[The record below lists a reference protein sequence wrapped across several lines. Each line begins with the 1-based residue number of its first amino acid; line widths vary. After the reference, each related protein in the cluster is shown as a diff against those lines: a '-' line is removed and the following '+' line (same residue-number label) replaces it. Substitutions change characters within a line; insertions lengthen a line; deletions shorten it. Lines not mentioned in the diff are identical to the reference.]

1 MITGKDI
8 SMVIPVFNESV
19 TIGWLLN
26 SLDRQ
31 TLQPGKV
38 IFVDAGST
46 DNTADLIRDHK
57 ATDPRYVVIEAGR
70 AMPGKARNIGAELV
84 KTNWIAFTDAGIR
97 LEPDWLAQ
105 LVLKANELPAVGVV
119 YGNYNPVVSRTFEKA
134 ATIAYV
140 APKYPGKIR
149 GKFIASCLMKKE
161 AWEAAGGFPDLRAAE
176 DLILMESIEKKG
188 VLAAETDNAVVHWQL
203 RQTLAATFKRFD
215 LYSMYNVWAGRQ
227 AFWHYGLAR
236 LYSLLIPFI
245 LLGIFWHYY
254 WFFILPVWALARVGK
269 RFYIHRHE
277 YHLTNILNPVLF
289 FQVLLITLLVDMAT
303 FTGWFKA
310 LIQKP
315 FKGTI
320 ASS

>member
-1 MITGKDI
+1 
-8 SMVIPVFNESV
+8 
-19 TIGWLLN
+19 L
-26 SLDRQ
+26 LDRQ
-31 TLQPGKV
+31 PLQTGNV

-46 DNTADLIRDHK
+46 DHTVDLIRDQK
-57 ATDPRYVVIEAGR
+57 ANDPRYVVVEAGR
-70 AMPGKARNIGAELV
+70 AMPGKARNIGAKLV

-97 LEPDWLAQ
+97 LEPDWLQQ
-105 LVLKANELPAVGVV
+105 LVDKANELPAVGVV
-119 YGNYNPVVSRTFEKA
+119 YGNYNPVVSRNFEKA

-176 DLILMESIEKKG
+176 DLILMETGEKNG
-188 VLAAETDNAVVHWQL
+188 VLVAETDTAVVHWQL
-203 RQTLAATFKRFD
+203 RQTLTATFKRFD

-236 LYSLLIPFI
+236 LYSVLIPFI
-245 LLGIFWHYY
+245 LLGIFSHPY
-254 WFFILPVWALARVGK
+254 WFFMLPLWALARVAK

-277 YHLTNILNPVLF
+277 YHLTTMFNPVLF
-289 FQVLLITLLVDMAT
+289 FRVLLFTLLVDMAT
-303 FTGWFKA
+303 FTGWVKA

-315 FKGTI
+315 LQATI
-320 ASS
+320 PSS

>member
-1 MITGKDI
+1 
-8 SMVIPVFNESV
+8 
-19 TIGWLLN
+19 
-26 SLDRQ
+26 
-31 TLQPGKV
+31 
-38 IFVDAGST
+38 
-46 DNTADLIRDHK
+46 
-57 ATDPRYVVIEAGR
+57 
-70 AMPGKARNIGAELV
+70 
-84 KTNWIAFTDAGIR
+84 
-97 LEPDWLAQ
+97 
-105 LVLKANELPAVGVV
+105 
-119 YGNYNPVVSRTFEKA
+119 VVSRIFEKA

-140 APKYPGKIR
+140 APKYPEKIR
-149 GKFIASCLMKKE
+149 GKFIASCLMKRE

-176 DLILMESIEKKG
+176 DLILMETIEKKG
-188 VLAAETDNAVVHWQL
+188 VLAAETDKAVVHWQL

-215 LYSMYNVWAGRQ
+215 LYSKYNVWAGRQ

-236 LYSLLIPFI
+236 LYSALIPFI
-245 LLGIFWHYY
+245 LLGVFWHYY